1 MKIEQKLKAQVKTK
15 FYYLFWGTATLS
27 VFAGQIYVGSG
38 DRQMASSLD
47 NWLDKSISVLLR
59 RKMESFK
66 DRDRGYYMPMP
77 SPMPDY
83 RIPQDG
89 VIR

>member
-38 DRQMASSLD
+38 YRQMASSLD
-47 NWLDKSISVLLR
+47 DWLDKSISIILK
-59 RKMESFK
+59 RKL
-66 DRDRGYYMPMP
+66 
-77 SPMPDY
+77 
-83 RIPQDG
+83 
-89 VIR
+89 